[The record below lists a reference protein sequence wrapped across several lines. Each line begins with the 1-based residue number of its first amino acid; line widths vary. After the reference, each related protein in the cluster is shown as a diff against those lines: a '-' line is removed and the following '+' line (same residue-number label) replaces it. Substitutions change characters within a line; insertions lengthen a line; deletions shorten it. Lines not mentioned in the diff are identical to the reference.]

1 MSLVSGDE
9 FFTRRSVR
17 YRSSLTGLNIINNTI
32 LGFTKRKFSMRL
44 GSEIVDKP
52 FSATA
57 QDRESMSFL
66 RLRREDSSNN
76 SNQ

>member
-1 MSLVSGDE
+1 MLHKLLYDMK
-9 FFTRRSVR
+9 
-17 YRSSLTGLNIINNTI
+17 SSADSRKINSNVI
-32 LGFTKRKFSMRL
+32 D
-44 GSEIVDKP
+44 VDKP

>member
-1 MSLVSGDE
+1 MFKKSHKKKSHKKLMHRLAFASEEIIFFGSG
-9 FFTRRSVR
+9 
-17 YRSSLTGLNIINNTI
+17 
-32 LGFTKRKFSMRL
+32 
-44 GSEIVDKP
+44 VDKP

-66 RLRREDSSNN
+66 RSRIGDSSNN

>member
-1 MSLVSGDE
+1 VSLS
-9 FFTRRSVR
+9 
-17 YRSSLTGLNIINNTI
+17 
-32 LGFTKRKFSMRL
+32 
-44 GSEIVDKP
+44 VDKP

-66 RLRREDSSNN
+66 RLGREDSSNN